1 MLLYNITLVMKS
13 LFLKKLLSKRC
24 LLVFGLV
31 FGLLVSTHHLNHTF
45 ESNLDEIICSVC
57 SLASEVP
64 AETLIAND
72 TSRSPKILSISNEF
86 KPFKSLN
93 SFQVRA
99 PPKFK

>member
-1 MLLYNITLVMKS
+1 MKS
-13 LFLKKLLSKRC
+13 LFLNQSISKNC

-31 FGLLVSTHHLNHTF
+31 FGLLVSTDHLNHTF
-45 ESNLDEIICSVC
+45 ESNTDEIICSVC

-64 AETLIAND
+64 AEALIATV
-72 TSRSPKILSISNEF
+72 TSRSPKILSISKEF